1 MQENA
6 QFFFL
11 KGYAFILRVLKKAF
25 YLLAFLG
32 FCAMLSPLVARED
45 PGTRFYQQEAYS
57 EARAFYEKRLQD
69 APKNPYV
76 HYNLGCVAY
85 QEGDYPRAQETFEAA
100 LHATD
105 PALQAQAFYNLGN
118 THFQQ
123 ASTPGLPANTATRPL
138 AEPCILV
145 SGQEKIN
152 EEPECTQ
159 AYMRIPSLFLTN
171 PESKRQELYK
181 RSIEALKKAIT
192 AYTNSLSL
200 APDNPKAKANL
211 DLAQQELER
220 MQEQEQARQA
230 SASPAQQSEK
240 EPDGP
245 EQKQDHQP
253 QDTGSQQPQDSGE
266 GNETSA
272 SQEKEEQ
279 KTPRNASEGNESST
293 PSAPPTPPAET
304 NSHPEPEARDTEASR
319 LQTSP
324 QEAAEPSAQE
334 QRLQAILEA
343 SKKQEKKLH
352 LQHLGS
358 GGAAPRA
365 KQVLKDW

>member
-11 KGYAFILRVLKKAF
+11 KGYVYILRGPKKAF

-32 FCAMLSPLVARED
+32 FCALASRLLAAED
-45 PGTRFYQQEAYS
+45 AGTRLYQQEAYS
-57 EARAFYEKRLQD
+57 EARAFYEKRLQS
-69 APKNPYV
+69 APKNPYLQ
-76 HYNLGCVAY
+76 YNLGCVAY
-85 QEGDYPRAQETFEAA
+85 QEGDYAKAQETFEAA

-105 PALQAQAFYNLGN
+105 PGLQAQAFYNLGN

-123 ASTPGLPANTATRPL
+123 ANTPGLPANTA
-138 AEPCILV
+138 
-145 SGQEKIN
+145 
-152 EEPECTQ
+152 
-159 AYMRIPSLFLTN
+159 
-171 PESKRQELYK
+171 
-181 RSIEALKKAIT
+181 IEALKKAIT

-211 DLAQQELER
+211 DLAQQELDR
-220 MQEQEQARQA
+220 MQEQEQARQD
-230 SASPAQQSEK
+230 SASPAQEPEK
-240 EPDGP
+240 EPEGP
-245 EQKQDHQP
+245 EQKQDKQP

-272 SQEKEEQ
+272 SQEKEKQ
-279 KTPRNASEGNESST
+279 KAPRNASEGNESST
-293 PSAPPTPPAET
+293 PSAPPTHPAEAS
-304 NSHPEPEARDTEASR
+304 SHPEPEARDTEASI
-319 LQTSP
+319 LQSSP